1 MAPSPTTR
9 ARTPQSKIGELMPKP
24 PSPSRFPWPALPPMP
39 LPAFLAAMD
48 APRRNLT
55 LALGAS
61 LLLHATLL
69 AVRFTPP
76 DFIDKARERAMDVI
90 LVNSKS
96 KSRPDKAQAKAQTNL
111 DGGGN
116 TEEDRRAKT
125 PLPPSPNTRE
135 GADLL
140 EAQRRVAELEAQQQQ
155 MMTRMTGEKAV
166 SPDKTQNNPTPAPAA
181 TRSGVDLASSALAI
195 ARIEGQI
202 SRQMDEYNQRPRKK
216 FIGARV
222 EEYRFAQYVEDWRQ
236 KIERIG
242 NLNYPD
248 AAKGRLYG
256 SLVITVI
263 IKANGDLDR
272 VEVNRSSGQRLL
284 DDAARRIVQMAA
296 PYAAFPDAIR
306 RDTDV
311 LEITRTWTFTNAD
324 RLRSD

>member
-1 MAPSPTTR
+1 
-9 ARTPQSKIGELMPKP
+9 
-24 PSPSRFPWPALPPMP
+24 
-39 LPAFLAAMD
+39 MD

-55 LALGAS
+55 LAIAAS
-61 LLLHATLL
+61 LLLHAVIL
-69 AVRFTPP
+69 AIRFTPP
-76 DFIDKARERAMDVI
+76 DFVDKARERALDVI

-125 PLPPSPNTRE
+125 PLPPSQRTKE
-135 GADLL
+135 GDHLI
-140 EAQRRVAELEAQQQQ
+140 EAQRRVAELEAQAQAQ
-155 MMTRMTGEKAV
+155 MTRLKGERAVNAAQAKADPV
-166 SPDKTQNNPTPAPAA
+166 PAPVPNLAGA
-181 TRSGVDLASSALAI
+181 DLASSALAI
-195 ARIEGQI
+195 ARLEGQI
-202 SRQMDEYNQRPRKK
+202 ARQMEEYNKRPRKK

-242 NLNYPD
+242 NLNYPA

-256 SLVITVI
+256 SLVLTVV
-263 IKANGDLDR
+263 IKANGELER

-296 PYAAFPDAIR
+296 PYAAFPESIR
-306 RDTDV
+306 RDTDI

-324 RLRSD
+324 RLRAD

>member
-1 MAPSPTTR
+1 M
-9 ARTPQSKIGELMPKP
+9 
-24 PSPSRFPWPALPPMP
+24 
-39 LPAFLAAMD
+39 PAFLAAME

-61 LLLHATLL
+61 LVLHAVLL

-76 DFIDKARERAMDVI
+76 DFIEKAREKALDVI

-96 KSRPDKAQAKAQTNL
+96 TTRPTKAQAKAQANL

-125 PLPPSPNTRE
+125 PLPPSPNTKEGRE
-135 GADLL
+135 LI
-140 EAQRRVAELEAQQQQ
+140 EAQRRVAELEAQQQM
-155 MMTRMTGEKAV
+155 MMTRLNSEKAV
-166 SPDKTQNNPTPAPAA
+166 AAEKAQNNPTPAPDPV
-181 TRSGVDLASSALAI
+181 RSGADLASSALAI

-202 SRQMDEYNQRPRKK
+202 SRQMEDYNQRPRKK

-256 SLVITVI
+256 SLVLTVI
-263 IKANGDLDR
+263 IKANGDLER
-272 VEVNRSSGQRLL
+272 VDISRSSGKSLL

-296 PYAAFPDAIR
+296 PYAAFPEAIR

>member
-1 MAPSPTTR
+1 M
-9 ARTPQSKIGELMPKP
+9 
-24 PSPSRFPWPALPPMP
+24 
-39 LPAFLAAMD
+39 PAFLAAMD
-48 APRRNLT
+48 APRRNFT

-61 LLLHATLL
+61 LLLHAVVL
-69 AVRFTPP
+69 AIRFTPP
-76 DFIDKARERAMDVI
+76 DFIDKARERALDVI

-96 KSRPDKAQAKAQTNL
+96 KNRPSKAQAKAQTNL

-116 TEEDRRAKT
+116 TDEDRRAKT
-125 PLPPSPNTRE
+125 PLPPSPDSRE
-135 GADLL
+135 GRELI
-140 EAQRRVAELEAQQQQ
+140 EKQRRVAELEAQQQQ
-155 MMTRMTGEKAV
+155 MMTRLKSEKAI
-166 SPDKTQNNPTPAPAA
+166 SADKTQSKPAPTPEPI
-181 TRSGVDLASSALAI
+181 RSGADLASSALAI
-195 ARIEGQI
+195 ARVEGQI
-202 SRQMDEYNQRPRKK
+202 ARQLEEYNQRPRKK

-256 SLVITVI
+256 SLVMTVV
-263 IKANGDLDR
+263 IKANGDLER
-272 VEVNRSSGQRLL
+272 VEVSRSSGKTLL
-284 DDAARRIVQMAA
+284 DDAARRIVQMAS
-296 PYAAFPDAIR
+296 PYAAFPESIR

>member
-1 MAPSPTTR
+1 
-9 ARTPQSKIGELMPKP
+9 MPKST
-24 PSPSRFPWPALPPMP
+24 SPSSSLRSALPSFP
-39 LPAFLAAMD
+39 LPAFLAAMET
-48 APRRNLT
+48 PQRNLT

-61 LLLHATLL
+61 LLLHAALL
-69 AVRFTPP
+69 AVRFAPP
-76 DFIDKARERAMDVI
+76 DFVDKARERALDVI

-96 KSRPDKAQAKAQTNL
+96 KTRPDKAQAKAQTNL

-125 PLPPSPNTRE
+125 PLPPSDRTRE
-135 GADLL
+135 GNDLT

-155 MMTRMTGEKAV
+155 MMTRLTSERAV
-166 SPDKTQNNPTPAPAA
+166 GADKSRNIPTPLPAES
-181 TRSGVDLASSALAI
+181 RSGVDLASSALAI

-256 SLVITVI
+256 SLVLTVV
-263 IKANGDLDR
+263 IKSNGDLDR
-272 VEVNRSSGQRLL
+272 VEINRSSGQRLL
-284 DDAARRIVQMAA
+284 DEAARRIVQMSA
-296 PYAAFPDAIR
+296 PYAAFPEAIR

-324 RLRSD
+324 RLRAD

>member
-1 MAPSPTTR
+1 
-9 ARTPQSKIGELMPKP
+9 MPKP

>member
-1 MAPSPTTR
+1 M
-9 ARTPQSKIGELMPKP
+9 
-24 PSPSRFPWPALPPMP
+24 
-39 LPAFLAAMD
+39 PAFLAAMD

-61 LLLHATLL
+61 LLLHGVLL
-69 AVRFTPP
+69 VVRFTPP
-76 DFIDKARERAMDVI
+76 DFIEKARERALDVI

-96 KSRPDKAQAKAQTNL
+96 KAKPDKAQAKAQANL

-116 TEEDRRAKT
+116 TDEDRRAKT
-125 PLPPSPNTRE
+125 PLPPSPSTRE
-135 GADLL
+135 GRELI
-140 EAQRRVAELEAQQQQ
+140 EAQRRVAELEAQTQQQ
-155 MMTRMTGEKAV
+155 MTRLKSERAV
-166 SPDKTQNNPTPAPAA
+166 STDTSKVNPVAAPEPN
-181 TRSGVDLASSALAI
+181 RSGADLASSARAI

-202 SRQMDEYNQRPRKK
+202 ARQLEEYNQRPRKK

-248 AAKGRLYG
+248 AARGRLYG
-256 SLVITVI
+256 SLVLTVV

-296 PYAAFPDAIR
+296 PYAAFPESIR

-311 LEITRTWTFTNAD
+311 LEITRTWTFTNMD

>member
-1 MAPSPTTR
+1 M
-9 ARTPQSKIGELMPKP
+9 E
-24 PSPSRFPWPALPPMP
+24 
-39 LPAFLAAMD
+39 

-61 LLLHATLL
+61 LVLHAVLL

-76 DFIDKARERAMDVI
+76 DFIEKAREKALDVI

-96 KSRPDKAQAKAQTNL
+96 TTRPTKAQAKAQANL

-125 PLPPSPNTRE
+125 PLPPSPNTKEGRE
-135 GADLL
+135 LI

-155 MMTRMTGEKAV
+155 MMTRLNSEKAV
-166 SPDKTQNNPTPAPAA
+166 AAEKAQNNPTPAPDPV
-181 TRSGVDLASSALAI
+181 RSGADLASSALAI

-202 SRQMDEYNQRPRKK
+202 SRQMEEYNQRPRKK

-256 SLVITVI
+256 SLVLTVI
-263 IKANGDLDR
+263 IKANGDLER
-272 VEVNRSSGQRLL
+272 VEISRSSGKSLL

-296 PYAAFPDAIR
+296 PYAAFPEAIR

>member
-1 MAPSPTTR
+1 MPRLPSLPR
-9 ARTPQSKIGELMPKP
+9 LAL
-24 PSPSRFPWPALPPMP
+24 PALPALPAIP

-48 APRRNLT
+48 PPRRNLT
-55 LALGAS
+55 LAFGIS
-61 LLLHATLL
+61 LLFHGVLL

-76 DFIDKARERAMDVI
+76 DFADKMRERALEVI

-96 KSRPDKAQAKAQTNL
+96 KARPDKAQAKAQTNL

-116 TEEDRRAKT
+116 TEDNRRAKT

-135 GADLL
+135 GNELI
-140 EAQRRVAELEAQQQQ
+140 EAQRKVAELEAQAQQQ
-155 MMTRMTGEKAV
+155 MTRLKGERSV
-166 SPDKTQNNPTPAPAA
+166 SLDRGKPEPNPSAEP
-181 TRSGVDLASSALAI
+181 TRSGLDLASSAMAI
-195 ARIEGQI
+195 ARLEGQI
-202 SRQMDEYNQRPRKK
+202 ARQMEEYNQRPRKK

-256 SLVITVI
+256 SLVLTVV
-263 IKANGDLDR
+263 IKASGELER
-272 VEVNRSSGQRLL
+272 VEVSRPSGQPLL
-284 DDAARRIVQMAA
+284 DDAARRIVRMAA

-306 RDTDV
+306 RDTDI

-324 RLRSD
+324 RLRAD

>member
-1 MAPSPTTR
+1 MR
-9 ARTPQSKIGELMPKP
+9 FP
-24 PSPSRFPWPALPPMP
+24 PSLPV
-39 LPAFLAAMD
+39 PAFLAAMD

-55 LALGAS
+55 LAIGAS
-61 LLLHATLL
+61 LLLHALLL
-69 AVRFTPP
+69 AIRFTPP
-76 DFIDKARERAMDVI
+76 DFVDRARERALDVI

-96 KSRPDKAQAKAQTNL
+96 KAKPEKAQAKAQTNL

-116 TEEDRRAKT
+116 VEEDRRART

-135 GADLL
+135 GDDLI
-140 EAQRRVAELEAQQQQ
+140 EAQRRVALLEAQQQQ
-155 MMTRMTGEKAV
+155 MMTRLKNEKAV
-166 SPDKTQNNPTPAPAA
+166 AADPTRNQPTPAPEAQ
-181 TRSGVDLASSALAI
+181 RSGADLASSAMAI

-202 SRQMDEYNQRPRKK
+202 ARNLEEYNQRPRKK

-256 SLVITVI
+256 SLVLTVV
-263 IKANGDLDR
+263 IKSTGELAS
-272 VEVNRSSGQRLL
+272 VEINRSSGKPLL
-284 DDAARRIVQMAA
+284 DEAAIRIVRMAGSNGFG
-296 PYAAFPDAIR
+296 AFPEAIR
-306 RDTDV
+306 RDTDM

>member
-1 MAPSPTTR
+1 MPN
-9 ARTPQSKIGELMPKP
+9 PQ
-24 PSPSRFPWPALPPMP
+24 SPSRFSRPLLPSLRSLPPLPM
-39 LPAFLAAMD
+39 PAFLAAMD
-48 APRRNLT
+48 TGRRNLT

-61 LLLHATLL
+61 LLLHALLL

-76 DFIDKARERAMDVI
+76 DFIDKVRERALDVI

-96 KSRPDKAQAKAQTNL
+96 KNRPDKAQARAQTSL

-125 PLPPSPNTRE
+125 PLPPSPNTKEGRE
-135 GADLL
+135 LI
-140 EAQRRVAELEAQQQQ
+140 EAQRRVVELEAQQQQ
-155 MMTRMTGEKAV
+155 MMSQSKSEKTVSADRTRK
-166 SPDKTQNNPTPAPAA
+166 DPTPAPEPV
-181 TRSGVDLASSALAI
+181 RSGTDLASSALAI

-256 SLVITVI
+256 SLVLTVI

-272 VEVNRSSGQRLL
+272 VEVNRSSGKALL

-296 PYAAFPDAIR
+296 PYAAFPEAIR

-311 LEITRTWTFTNAD
+311 LEITRTWTFTSAD
-324 RLRSD
+324 QLRSD

>member
-1 MAPSPTTR
+1 MPRLPSLPR
-9 ARTPQSKIGELMPKP
+9 LAL
-24 PSPSRFPWPALPPMP
+24 PALPALPAMP

-48 APRRNLT
+48 PPRRNLT
-55 LALGAS
+55 LAFGAS
-61 LLLHATLL
+61 LLFHAALL

-76 DFIDKARERAMDVI
+76 DFADKMRERALEVI

-96 KSRPDKAQAKAQTNL
+96 KARPDKAQAKAQTNL

-116 TEEDRRAKT
+116 TEDNRRAKT

-135 GADLL
+135 GNELI
-140 EAQRRVAELEAQQQQ
+140 EAQRKVAELEAQAQQQ
-155 MMTRMTGEKAV
+155 MTRLKGERSV
-166 SPDKTQNNPTPAPAA
+166 SLDRGKPEPNPSAEP
-181 TRSGVDLASSALAI
+181 TRSGLDLASSAMAI
-195 ARIEGQI
+195 ARLEGQI
-202 SRQMDEYNQRPRKK
+202 ARQMEEYNQRPRKK

-256 SLVITVI
+256 SLVLTVV
-263 IKANGDLDR
+263 IKASGELER
-272 VEVNRSSGQRLL
+272 VEVSRPSGQPLL
-284 DDAARRIVQMAA
+284 DDAARRIVRMAA

-306 RDTDV
+306 RDTDI

-324 RLRSD
+324 RLRAD

>member
-1 MAPSPTTR
+1 M
-9 ARTPQSKIGELMPKP
+9 
-24 PSPSRFPWPALPPMP
+24 
-39 LPAFLAAMD
+39 PAFLAAMD
-48 APRRNLT
+48 TQRRNLT

-61 LLLHATLL
+61 LLLHAVLL

-76 DFIDKARERAMDVI
+76 DFIDKARERALDVI

-96 KSRPDKAQAKAQTNL
+96 KNRPDKAQAKAQANL

-135 GADLL
+135 GRDLL

-155 MMTRMTGEKAV
+155 MMTRMKSERAV
-166 SPDKTQNNPTPAPAA
+166 ASDRTQNTPAPESV
-181 TRSGVDLASSALAI
+181 RSGADLASSALAI

-202 SRQMDEYNQRPRKK
+202 ARQMEEYNQRPRKK

-256 SLVITVI
+256 SLVLTVI

-272 VEVNRSSGQRLL
+272 VEVSRSSGKSLL
-284 DDAARRIVQMAA
+284 DDAARRIVQMAS
-296 PYAAFPDAIR
+296 PYAAFPESIR